1 MVVLGQDRREG
12 LGRKAESRV
21 GLILL
26 TLVSAILLLSSLY
39 SAEASV
45 FKKARETV
53 IDAAAPVLELLARPI
68 ALVQSVVGSVRD
80 YFHVL
85 EENEALREENAELRQ
100 WMNEALALR
109 EILSRYERLQN
120 YYKPLGAAPIDAFV
134 VGESND
140 AFVHSMIVNAGR
152 NDGVARGQAV
162 VDDFGLV
169 GRIVDA
175 GGSAS
180 RILLLTD
187 VQSRVPVYVEEA
199 DIEGILVGRTK
210 ARPAISF
217 VESSEPAE
225 FSPGQRV
232 LTSGAG
238 GTLPRGLPVGVVVAE
253 REGEAIV
260 DLYANYARARL
271 VRVINYAFPTVELM
285 KEGVPQPVI
294 EDRAVKSPP
303 PSSAAAEPPPASE
316 PRAPAV
322 RVEPAPASE
331 PPPPAPV
338 QAVDENPA
346 EPAQTDDEGPF
357 LPPEEAAAPSAPA
370 NEVESQPTPQIEPQ
384 DEAPPS
390 DEAPEEP
397 GGEPQ

>member
-1 MVVLGQDRREG
+1 MDVLGQDRREG
-12 LGRKAESRV
+12 LGRRAESRAS
-21 GLILL
+21 LILL
-26 TLVSAILLLSSLY
+26 TLVSALLLLSSLY

-53 IDAAAPVLELLARPI
+53 VDAAAPVLELLARPI
-68 ALVQSVVGSVRD
+68 AFVQGLVGSVTD

-85 EENEALREENAELRQ
+85 EQNEALREENAELRQ

-109 EILSRYERLQN
+109 EILSRYERLQT
-120 YYKPLGAAPIDAFV
+120 YYKPLGAMPIDAFV

-140 AFVHSMIVNAGR
+140 SYVHSMIVNAGAGE
-152 NDGVARGQAV
+152 GVARGQAV

-175 GGSAS
+175 GRSAS

-199 DIEGILVGRTK
+199 DVEGILVGRTK

-217 VESSEPAE
+217 TASSDEVV

-260 DLYANYARARL
+260 DLYANYARTRL
-271 VRVINYAFPTVELM
+271 VRVINYEFPTVEPV
-285 KEGVPQPVI
+285 EEAPPQPVI
-294 EDRAVKSPP
+294 DERAAK
-303 PSSAAAEPPPASE
+303 PPA
-316 PRAPAV
+316 PAPQQAQPV
-322 RVEPAPASE
+322 PASE
-331 PPPPAPV
+331 PPRAAAGAV
-338 QAVDENPA
+338 EERVDEPV
-346 EPAQTDDEGPF
+346 QTDDEAP
-357 LPPEEAAAPSAPA
+357 LVPLEELTPPDAPVEASPPQEEPQPPETPLQERAPQEAA
-370 NEVESQPTPQIEPQ
+370 PQ
-384 DEAPPS
+384 DEAS
-390 DEAPEEP
+390 DTPREP
-397 GGEPQ
+397 DGGRR